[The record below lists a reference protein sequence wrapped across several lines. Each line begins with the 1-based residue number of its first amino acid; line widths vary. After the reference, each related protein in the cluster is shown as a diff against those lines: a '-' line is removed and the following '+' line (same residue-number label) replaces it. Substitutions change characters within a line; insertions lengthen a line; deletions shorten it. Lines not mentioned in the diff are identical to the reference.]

1 MFKALQLAIIPA
13 LVAVMQLPATA
24 MHLSAST
31 QVNVEAAPNPAL
43 SAAITDA
50 VNEALSSN
58 SQEDF
63 DAILNNIVEEL
74 AGNTELPSNII
85 PLIKQEI
92 MSTQGESS
100 VAQIDWE

>member
-1 MFKALQLAIIPA
+1 MYKALQIIIIPA
-13 LVAVMQLPATA
+13 LAIAMQLPAAA

-31 QVNVEAAPNPAL
+31 HVNVETAPNPAL

-50 VNEALSSN
+50 VNEALSAN

-85 PLIKQEI
+85 PMIKQEI
-92 MSTQGESS
+92 LNTQGESS